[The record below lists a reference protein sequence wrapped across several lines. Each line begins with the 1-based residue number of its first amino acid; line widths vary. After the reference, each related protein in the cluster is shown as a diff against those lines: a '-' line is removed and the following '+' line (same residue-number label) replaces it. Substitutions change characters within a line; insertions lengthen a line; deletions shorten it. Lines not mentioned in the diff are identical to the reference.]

1 MKALMIVARESMMGE
16 LENLL
21 RDTGINA
28 YSIINKVMGKGKTG
42 EIHELFLDTG
52 YKGYNLMIFAIL
64 PSDRIDR
71 AISALKAFHSARAK
85 EAHGEPIPFKLFSF
99 PCEAHL

>member
-1 MKALMIVARESMMGE
+1 MKALMIVARDSMIGE
-16 LENLL
+16 LESLL
-21 RDTGINA
+21 CDTGINA

-64 PSDRIDR
+64 PPDQIDK
-71 AISALKAFHSARAK
+71 AISALKAFHATRAK
-85 EAHGEPIPFKLFSF
+85 MTHGEPVPFKLFSF
-99 PCEAHL
+99 PCEEHL